1 MFGQRVKGVGGVGD
15 GELGGVGV
23 IRLVGGSGVDDSGV
37 AGDVFPG
44 EPVGSTFGGGGFEV
58 VQVPGGF
65 LGFNEQGVDVVE
77 KPRHLRVTRR
87 SGDVLSVAGEIADH
101 FVAAVDSNGGEV
113 VVKAGQPALSVG
125 EQPSLK
131 EFRDVA
137 ALAFEC
143 VHAEPHKPSH
153 RLQ

>member
-1 MFGQRVKGVGGVGD
+1 M
-15 GELGGVGV
+15 
-23 IRLVGGSGVDDSGV
+23 
-37 AGDVFPG
+37 
-44 EPVGSTFGGGGFEV
+44 
-58 VQVPGGF
+58 PGGF

-77 KPRHLRVTRR
+77 KSRHLRVTRR
-87 SGDVLSVAGEIADH
+87 GGDVLGVAGEIADH
-101 FVAAVDSNGGEV
+101 FIAAVDSNGGEV

-137 ALAFEC
+137 ALAFEG
-143 VHAEPHKPSH
+143 VHAEPYEPSH

>member
-1 MFGQRVKGVGGVGD
+1 M
-15 GELGGVGV
+15 
-23 IRLVGGSGVDDSGV
+23 
-37 AGDVFPG
+37 
-44 EPVGSTFGGGGFEV
+44 
-58 VQVPGGF
+58 PGGF
-65 LGFNEQGVDVVE
+65 LGFNEQGVDVVK
-77 KPRHLRVTRR
+77 KPRRLRVTRR

-101 FVAAVDSNGGEV
+101 FIAAVDSNGGEV
-113 VVKAGQPALSVG
+113 VVKAGQPALGVG